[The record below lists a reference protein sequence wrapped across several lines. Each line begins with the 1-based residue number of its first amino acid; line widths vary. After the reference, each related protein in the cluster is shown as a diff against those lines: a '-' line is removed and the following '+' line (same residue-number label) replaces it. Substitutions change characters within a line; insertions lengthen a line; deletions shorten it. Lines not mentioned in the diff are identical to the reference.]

1 MTATTDRI
9 YISGYNAEGKFT
21 LLSGAMQHLAGAY
34 RINGTFFFFFLRAEG
49 SASRDFCPWK
59 LPCVVLWEFIRSVWN
74 LLKNSLTKMTV
85 VSTAFTVILSPEEQS
100 SETQVLKG
108 PDWKY
113 ISDKQA
119 MKKAPGATEI
129 WTWAESGSPT
139 NLHPWTH
146 SVSPSSPPDTQAQE
160 WWRK

>member
-1 MTATTDRI
+1 
-9 YISGYNAEGKFT
+9 
-21 LLSGAMQHLAGAY
+21 MQHLAGAY

-59 LPCVVLWEFIRSVWN
+59 LPCVALWEFIRSVWN

-85 VSTAFTVILSPEEQS
+85 VSTVFTVILSPEEQS

-119 MKKAPGATEI
+119 MTKSTRGYRNLEDMGWIWKPHKPASMNTFSFSILPAWYPGAGMMEKI
-129 WTWAESGSPT
+129 TW
-139 NLHPWTH
+139 LC
-146 SVSPSSPPDTQAQE
+146 
-160 WWRK
+160 